1 MIITECHLILVD
13 QQHKLKNVKNNF
25 GKIFKG
31 DHSYQKESHSGY
43 KQQLVKILGVW
54 NGNHEH
60 DYGILRVFRLTL
72 VSALLLFP
80 GVLIDQLFKKSSTI
94 TRKLIVEIYVIFKTL
109 FPVIVLVNH
118 WFSNPWIY
126 LLAIYFLIET
136 YIYLFSKI
144 FLADQH
150 SKTSNMR
157 TLMLLIIN
165 FLESSF
171 TFAVIYLSGSYLN
184 IKPDGVVDAV
194 YYSFVTSA
202 TIGYG
207 DIHPINFDGKLV
219 VITQILSSV
228 SFIVLFFNFFSGK
241 ANQQIQ

>member
-1 MIITECHLILVD
+1 M
-13 QQHKLKNVKNNF
+13 KSNF

-31 DHSYQKESHSGY
+31 DHSFQQESHSGY
-43 KQQLVKILGVW
+43 KLQLLKILDVW
-54 NGNHEH
+54 NGKTQH

-72 VSALLLFP
+72 VTALLLFP
-80 GVLIDQLFKKSSTI
+80 GVFIDQIFRKSSTI
-94 TRKLIVEIYVIFKTL
+94 SRKLIVELYVIFKMI
-109 FPVIVLVNH
+109 FPIVVLSNH
-118 WFSNPWIY
+118 FYNNNFIFYFAIY
-126 LLAIYFLIET
+126 LLIET

-144 FLADQH
+144 FLGDQH

-171 TFAVIYLSGSYLN
+171 TFAVIYLSGNYLN
-184 IKPDGVVDAV
+184 IKPDEVLDAV

-207 DIHPINFDGKLV
+207 DIFPNTSQGKIT
-219 VITQILSSV
+219 VILQILSSV

-241 ANQQIQ
+241 AHQQSPQA

>member
-1 MIITECHLILVD
+1 MKHNL
-13 QQHKLKNVKNNF
+13 

-31 DHSYQKESHSGY
+31 DHSYQPDSHSGY
-43 KQQLVKILGVW
+43 KLQLIKISDVW
-54 NGNHEH
+54 NGKNEY

-72 VSALLLFP
+72 VSSLLLFP
-80 GVLIDQLFKKSSTI
+80 GVLIDQFFKNYSTI
-94 TRKLIVEIYVIFKTL
+94 TRKLIVEIYVVFKTI
-109 FPVIVLVNH
+109 FPVVVLVNH
-118 WFSNPWIY
+118 WFLNPWIY
-126 LLAIYFLIET
+126 FVTIYLLIET

-150 SKTSNMR
+150 TKTSNMR

-171 TFAVIYLSGSYLN
+171 TFAVIYLSGNYLN
-184 IKPDGVVDAV
+184 IKPDAVIDAI

-207 DIHPINFDGKLV
+207 DIHPITFDGKLV